1 MGKEKLTT
9 EEFVRRAR
17 LVHGDKYDYSPTV
30 YVKWKESVLM
40 VCPIHGEFEQ
50 TPANHLRGCGCRK
63 CGMIKRD
70 AKNRRTI
77 DEFIAK
83 AILVHGNK
91 FDYSL
96 IKEYVNSKTDVSIK
110 CNTCGHVFQCTPNEH
125 LRGRGCKK
133 CKWTKQSERQKGNPN
148 LGARKLLF
156 GVARVDVPY
165 VVGKTPA
172 YIHWT
177 NVLVR
182 CCDESYKEKKPTY
195 KDCTICEEWKLF
207 SNFKKWFD
215 ENYVEGYALD
225 KDILVKGNKV
235 YSPYTCC
242 FVPMGLNSLLTKRDN
257 HRGDYPI
264 GVLKPK
270 RGRFIAEFTKNKKRC
285 IVGRYDTP
293 EEAFYAYKEAKE
305 KHIKD
310 VAQEYFNKGLIAENV
325 YQALLN
331 YEIEITD

>member
-17 LVHGDKYDYSPTV
+17 LVHEDKYDYSPTV

-50 TPANHLRGCGCRK
+50 TPAVHLRGCGCQK

-125 LRGRGCKK
+125 LRGCGCKNVNGQNK
-133 CKWTKQSERQKGNPN
+133 AKGKKEILILEHEN
-148 LGARKLLF
+148 F
-156 GVARVDVPY
+156 C
-165 VVGKTPA
+165 
-172 YIHWT
+172 
-177 NVLVR
+177 LV
-182 CCDESYKEKKPTY
+182 
-195 KDCTICEEWKLF
+195 
-207 SNFKKWFD
+207 
-215 ENYVEGYALD
+215 
-225 KDILVKGNKV
+225 
-235 YSPYTCC
+235 
-242 FVPMGLNSLLTKRDN
+242 
-257 HRGDYPI
+257 
-264 GVLKPK
+264 
-270 RGRFIAEFTKNKKRC
+270 
-285 IVGRYDTP
+285 
-293 EEAFYAYKEAKE
+293 
-305 KHIKD
+305 
-310 VAQEYFNKGLIAENV
+310 
-325 YQALLN
+325 
-331 YEIEITD
+331 